1 MAKKTFIIMFVVL
14 AASSA
19 FGLIVKFYRPA
30 APKPIPVTSFPSTK
44 GDWNAK
50 TIPITGGVLD
60 MLKPDAIYEAFFT
73 NSGGVTIDLFFSY
86 FSAENV
92 TGGVHSPKNCMPGS
106 GWAILS
112 SEPRPINVNGR
123 TIPASR
129 LHVRYGNALKIVDYW
144 YVTRHGETSSDYGL
158 KWYEMLSAVALKPTD
173 VSFIRFVASDDPTSI
188 AALDEFQQ
196 MFAPEVYSV
205 LPFGR

>member
-1 MAKKTFIIMFVVL
+1 MLVVL
-14 AASSA
+14 AGSSA
-19 FGLIVKFYRPA
+19 FGLIVKLYRPA
-30 APKPIPVTSFPSTK
+30 APKPIPVTSFPLTK
-44 GDWNAK
+44 GDWHAQ
-50 TIPITGGVLD
+50 TVPITGGVLD
-60 MLKPDAIYEAFFT
+60 MLKPDAIYEALYS
-73 NSGGVTIDLFFSY
+73 NPQEISIDLFFSY

-112 SEPRPINVNGR
+112 SEPRPIKVNGR
-123 TIPASR
+123 IIPASR
-129 LHVRYGNALKIVDYW
+129 LHVKYGNAMKIVDYW

-158 KWYEMLSAVALKPTD
+158 KWYEMLSAVSLKPTD
-173 VSFIRFVASDDPTSI
+173 VSFIRFVTSDDPASV

-196 MFAPEVYSV
+196 TFAPEVYNV